1 MSHKSYLALAVP
13 LTLSTVTTPLLGAV
27 DTAVVGQIDNPAYI
41 GGVAIGTVIFNT
53 MYWLFGFLRISTSGF
68 AAQAHGA
75 NDELQERLSLIRP
88 FLIAL
93 LVGSIFLLLQ
103 NPIEYAAMALLN
115 PASNVEALASE
126 YYQIRIWGVPVT
138 LINYVILGWLMGLAR
153 IKVVVMIQVTMNLIN
168 IVLDIVFVNVFSWG
182 VSGVA
187 TATLI
192 AEVAALIIGL
202 YVIVRGTTV
211 TFKLL
216 PVKQILD
223 ASALKKMLSVN
234 QDLFIRT
241 VCLLLVFNIFTY
253 KSASFGTET
262 LAANAVLLQIHYL
275 MAYFFDGFSNASSI
289 LSGKA
294 LGSKDYSLYK
304 KTVTI
309 SVQWAIVTSILLT
322 ILYWAFSQEII
333 GLFTNIQEVV
343 DIAVVYSNWL
353 LLFPI
358 STSIGIIFYGI
369 FTGASETAPIRK
381 SMIFSL
387 LSFFLIFVLVVP
399 FFNNHGLWIAF
410 ISFSAG
416 RSLFLSF
423 YIPKLNIYF
432 SSLSKNY

>member
-1 MSHKSYLALAVP
+1 MNHKSYLALAVP

-103 NPIEYAAMALLN
+103 NPIEYAAMTLLN
-115 PASNVEALASE
+115 PASDVEALATE

-309 SVQWAIVTSILLT
+309 SVHWAIVTSILLT
-322 ILYWAFSQEII
+322 ILYWAFSQETI

-410 ISFSAG
+410 IAFSAG

>member
-1 MSHKSYLALAVP
+1 MNHKSYLALAVP

-27 DTAVVGQIDNPAYI
+27 DTAVVGQIDNPAYL

-103 NPIEYAAMALLN
+103 NPIEYAAMTLLN
-115 PASNVEALASE
+115 PASDVEALATE

-253 KSASFGTET
+253 KSAYFGTET

-294 LGSKDYSLYK
+294 QGSKDYSLYK

-322 ILYWAFSQEII
+322 ILYWAFSQETI

-343 DIAVVYSNWL
+343 YIAVVYSNWL

-399 FFNNHGLWIAF
+399 FFNNHGLWMAF
-410 ISFSAG
+410 IAFSAG

-432 SSLSKNY
+432 SNLSKNY

>member
-1 MSHKSYLALAVP
+1 M
-13 LTLSTVTTPLLGAV
+13 
-27 DTAVVGQIDNPAYI
+27 DNPAYI

-75 NDELQERLSLIRP
+75 NDELQEGLSLIRP
-88 FLIAL
+88 FFIAL

-115 PASNVEALASE
+115 PASDVEALAIE

-153 IKVVVMIQVTMNLIN
+153 IKVVVMIQVLMNLIN

-216 PVKQILD
+216 TVKQILD

-309 SVQWAIVTSILLT
+309 SGQWAIITSILIT
-322 ILYWAFSQEII
+322 FLYWAFSQETI

-343 DIAVVYSNWL
+343 NIAGVYSNWL

-399 FFNNHGLWIAF
+399 FFNNHGLWMAF
-410 ISFSAG
+410 IAFSAG

>member
-1 MSHKSYLALAVP
+1 MNHKSYLALAVP

-103 NPIEYAAMALLN
+103 NPIEYAAMTLLN
-115 PASNVEALASE
+115 PASDVEALATE

-138 LINYVILGWLMGLAR
+138 LINYVILGWLLGLAR

-309 SVQWAIVTSILLT
+309 SIHWAIVTSILLT
-322 ILYWAFSQEII
+322 ILYWAFSQETI

-410 ISFSAG
+410 IAFSAG

>member
-1 MSHKSYLALAVP
+1 MNHKSYLALAVP

-103 NPIEYAAMALLN
+103 NPIEYAAMTLLN
-115 PASNVEALASE
+115 PASDVEALATE

-138 LINYVILGWLMGLAR
+138 LINYVILGWLLGLAR

-309 SVQWAIVTSILLT
+309 SVHWAIVTSILLT
-322 ILYWAFSQEII
+322 ILYWAFSQETI

-410 ISFSAG
+410 IAFSAG

>member
-399 FFNNHGLWIAF
+399 FFNNHGLWMAF

>member
-1 MSHKSYLALAVP
+1 
-13 LTLSTVTTPLLGAV
+13 
-27 DTAVVGQIDNPAYI
+27 
-41 GGVAIGTVIFNT
+41 

-75 NDELQERLSLIRP
+75 NDELQEGLSLIRP
-88 FLIAL
+88 FFIAL

-115 PASNVEALASE
+115 PASDVEALAIE

-153 IKVVVMIQVTMNLIN
+153 IKVVVMIQVLMNLIN

-216 PVKQILD
+216 TVKQILD

-309 SVQWAIVTSILLT
+309 SGQWAIITSILIT
-322 ILYWAFSQEII
+322 FLYWAFSQETI

-343 DIAVVYSNWL
+343 NIAGVYSNWL

-399 FFNNHGLWIAF
+399 FFNNHGLWMAF
-410 ISFSAG
+410 IAFSAG

>member
-1 MSHKSYLALAVP
+1 MNHKSYLALAVP

-103 NPIEYAAMALLN
+103 NPIEYAAMTLLN
-115 PASNVEALASE
+115 PASDVEALATE

-241 VCLLLVFNIFTY
+241 ICLLLVFNIFTY

-309 SVQWAIVTSILLT
+309 SVHWAIVTSILLT
-322 ILYWAFSQEII
+322 ILYWAFSQETI

-343 DIAVVYSNWL
+343 VIAIVYSNWL

-410 ISFSAG
+410 IAFSAG
-416 RSLFLSF
+416 RSLFLSL

-432 SSLSKNY
+432 SNLSKNY

>member
-1 MSHKSYLALAVP
+1 MERIGAFFMNHKSYLALAVP

-93 LVGSIFLLLQ
+93 MVGIIFLLLQ
-103 NPIEYAAMALLN
+103 NPIEYVAMTLLN
-115 PASNVEALASE
+115 PASDVEALATE

-216 PVKQILD
+216 PVKQIID

-322 ILYWAFSQEII
+322 ILYWAFSQETI

-343 DIAVVYSNWL
+343 NIAGVYSNWL

-369 FTGASETAPIRK
+369 FTGRQK
-381 SMIFSL
+381 Q
-387 LSFFLIFVLVVP
+387 
-399 FFNNHGLWIAF
+399 H
-410 ISFSAG
+410 
-416 RSLFLSF
+416 LFEN
-423 YIPKLNIYF
+423 P
-432 SSLSKNY
+432 